1 MKLRKAKGGGDISK
15 MSPQAQAFYKELYS
29 MTKNDDVIAQI
40 DVKYGSSEIN
50 TGNYIKN
57 AIDVADI
64 NQFDDLGKGLATKQG
79 KLTHELVE
87 QFEKA
92 ASGYKKGQDGGYSY
106 NHPKGINA
114 ENRVNMSYRDN
125 AERTV
130 GRRVYQQKYTR
141 NGMTR
146 YYNINTNNPIIKVS
160 KSLNR

>member
-1 MKLRKAKGGGDISK
+1 MCINNNRIEN
-15 MSPQAQAFYKELYS
+15 PNNNIVREYKS
-29 MTKNDDVIAQI
+29 RT
-40 DVKYGSSEIN
+40 
-50 TGNYIKN
+50 T
-57 AIDVADI
+57 
-64 NQFDDLGKGLATKQG
+64 
-79 KLTHELVE
+79 
-87 QFEKA
+87 
-92 ASGYKKGQDGGYSY
+92 KKGQDGGYSY